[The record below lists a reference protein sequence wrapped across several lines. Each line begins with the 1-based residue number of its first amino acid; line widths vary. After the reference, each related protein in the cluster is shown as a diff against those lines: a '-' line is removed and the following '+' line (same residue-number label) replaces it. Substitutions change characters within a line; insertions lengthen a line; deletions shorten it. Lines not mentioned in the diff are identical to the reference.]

1 MTNAIHEIRVGLATC
16 GIAAGAQRVYDV
28 LDESLKSANL
38 GIPIQR
44 VGCIGMC
51 YNEPLV
57 DVVTSDGQ
65 VITYGNLSE
74 GDVPRI
80 VTEHLQGGQVVEE
93 LRVETD
99 RFMSRQ
105 VRIVLE
111 NCGHIDPES
120 LDAYR
125 EQAGYEGLAKVLS
138 GMSRQDVIEMMTD
151 SGLRGRGG
159 GGFPTG
165 LKWSLAER
173 EESAEKYIICN
184 ADEGDPGAFMDRS
197 ILEGDPHR
205 VLEGMAIAGFAIG
218 ASYGIIYVRAE
229 YPLAIARLE
238 RAIEDAHAAGMLGQ
252 DILESSF
259 AFDVKIKAGAGAFV
273 CGEETALIA
282 SIEGRRGMPRRR
294 PPYPSTSGLWGKPT
308 CINNVETLANVPW
321 IARHGAEAFAAY
333 GMGKSRGTKVFAL
346 AGKIEHSGLI
356 EVPMGMTIR
365 EIVFDIGGGILENRP
380 LKAVQMGGPSGGC
393 IPVDLADT
401 PVDYEELKK
410 TGAIVG
416 SGGMIVLD
424 DSSCMVDI
432 AKFFLDFTQKESC
445 GKCTFCRIGTK
456 RMLETLERICNGD
469 GSLDDLEA
477 MVDLGEKIKANSL
490 CGLGQTAPNPVLT
503 TSNYFRDEYV
513 AHLVDKACPAKA
525 CKPLLRY
532 EIEPETCK
540 DCKLCVKG
548 CPTNA
553 ITQGDGAYQVI
564 DPETCVQCGRCH
576 QVCPFGAITIE
587 TGMVK
592 AT

>member
-1 MTNAIHEIRVGLATC
+1 MSVIREIRVGLATC
-16 GIAAGAQRVYDV
+16 GIAAGADRVLKTLTDSLSSAGVDV
-28 LDESLKSANL
+28 PVRK
-38 GIPIQR
+38 
-44 VGCIGMC
+44 VGCVGMC

-57 DVVTSDGQ
+57 DIVTDDDVV
-65 VITYGNLSE
+65 TYGNLNE
-74 GDVPRI
+74 EAAGRI
-80 VTEHLQGGQVVEE
+80 VTEHVVGGEPIDA
-93 LRVETD
+93 LRVDTD
-99 RFMSRQ
+99 GFLSRQ

-111 NCGHIDPES
+111 NCGIIDPES
-120 LDAYR
+120 LEDYR
-125 EQAGYEGLAKVLS
+125 RNGGYDGLKRVLS
-138 GMSRQDVIEMMTD
+138 EMSRQDVIETITE

-173 EESAEKYIICN
+173 EAGPDKYVICN

-197 ILEGDPHR
+197 VLEGDPHR
-205 VLEGMAIAGFAIG
+205 VLEGMAIAGYAIG
-218 ASYGIIYVRAE
+218 ATHGIIYVRAE
-229 YPLAIARLE
+229 YPLAIARLK
-238 RAIEDAHAAGMLGQ
+238 RAIADATQAGLLGPRVL
-252 DILESSF
+252 DADFSF
-259 AFDVKIKAGAGAFV
+259 EIKIKAGSGAFV

-294 PPYPSTSGLWGKPT
+294 PPYPSQSGVWGRPT

-321 IARHGAEAFAAY
+321 IVRNGADAFAAY

-346 AGKIEHSGLI
+346 AGRIRHSGLI

-365 EIVFDIGGGILENRP
+365 EIVYDIGGGILDDRP

-393 IPVDLADT
+393 IPEALADT
-401 PVDYEELKK
+401 PVDYEELKT

-432 AKFFLDFTQKESC
+432 ARFFLDFTQKESC

-456 RMLETLERICNGD
+456 RMLEMLTRICRGEGVLED
-469 GSLDDLEA
+469 LDALI
-477 MVDLGEKIKANSL
+477 DLGEKVKTNSL

-503 TSNYFRDEYV
+503 TAKYFRDEYI
-513 AHLVDKACPAKA
+513 AHLVDKACPAKV

-532 EIEPETCK
+532 AIDPDTCR

-548 CPTNA
+548 CPTGA
-553 ITQGDGAYQVI
+553 ITQGNGAYQTI
-564 DPETCVQCGRCH
+564 DPETCVQCGRCE
-576 QVCPFGAITIE
+576 QVCPFGAIAVE
-587 TGMVK
+587 TGKVE
-592 AT
+592 AR

>member
-1 MTNAIHEIRVGLATC
+1 MSAIREIRVGLATC
-16 GIAAGAQRVYDV
+16 GIAAGSQRVYDALAV
-28 LDESLKSANL
+28 SLESNSLD
-38 GIPIQR
+38 IPLRR
-44 VGCIGMC
+44 VGCVGMC

-57 DVVTSDGQ
+57 DVVMNDNE
-65 VITYGNLSE
+65 VITYGNVSE
-74 GDVPRI
+74 ADAERI
-80 VTEHLQGGQVVEE
+80 VTEHIRGEKIIEDLHVP
-93 LRVETD
+93 TD
-99 RFMSRQ
+99 DFLSRQ

-111 NCGHIDPES
+111 NCGLIDPES

-125 EQAGYEGLAKVLS
+125 EQGGYTGLTSVLET
-138 GMSRQDVIEMMTD
+138 MSRQDVIEMMTA

-173 EESAEKYIICN
+173 EQGPEKYIICN

-197 ILEGDPHR
+197 VLEGDPHR

-218 ASYGIIYVRAE
+218 ASHGIIYVRAE
-229 YPLAIARLE
+229 YPLAIERLE
-238 RAIEDAHAAGMLGQ
+238 RAIADARAAGLMGERILGSDFSL
-252 DILESSF
+252 DI
-259 AFDVKIKAGAGAFV
+259 KIKAGAGAFV

-294 PPYPSTSGLWGKPT
+294 PPYPSESGLWGKPT

-346 AGKIEHSGLI
+346 AGKIKHSGLI

-365 EIVFDIGGGILENRP
+365 EIVFDIGGGILDDRP

-393 IPVDLADT
+393 IPAELADT

-424 DSSCMVDI
+424 ESSCMVDI
-432 AKFFLDFTQKESC
+432 ARFFLDFTQKESC

-456 RMLETLERICNGD
+456 RMLETLSRICNGD
-469 GSLDDLEA
+469 GTLEDLDSLVE
-477 MVDLGEKIKANSL
+477 LGEKIKVNSL

-503 TSNYFRDEYV
+503 TARYFRDEYI
-513 AHLVDKACPAKA
+513 AHLVDKACPAKV
-525 CKPLLRY
+525 CKSLLRY
-532 EIEPETCK
+532 EIEPERCK

-548 CPTNA
+548 CPTHA
-553 ITQGDGAYQVI
+553 ISQGDGAYQVI
-564 DPETCVQCGRCH
+564 EPETCVQCGRCY

-592 AT
+592 TA

>member
-1 MTNAIHEIRVGLATC
+1 MSAIREIRVGLATC
-16 GIAAGAQRVYDV
+16 GIAAGSQRVYDALAASMKANG
-28 LDESLKSANL
+28 LD
-38 GIPIQR
+38 IPLRR
-44 VGCIGMC
+44 VGCVGMC
-51 YNEPLV
+51 YNEPLI
-57 DVVTSDGQ
+57 DVVMTDDDI
-65 VITYGNLSE
+65 ITYGNVSE
-74 GDVPRI
+74 ADVERI
-80 VTEHLQGGQVVEE
+80 VTEHIRDEKIVDDF
-93 LRVETD
+93 RVPTD
-99 RFMSRQ
+99 GFLSRQ

-111 NCGHIDPES
+111 NCGLIDPES

-125 EQAGYEGLAKVLS
+125 EQEGYTGLGKVLQS
-138 GMSRQDVIEMMTD
+138 MSRQDVIEMMTA

-173 EESAEKYIICN
+173 EQGAEKYMICN

-197 ILEGDPHR
+197 VLEGDPHR
-205 VLEGMAIAGFAIG
+205 VLEGMAIAAYAIG
-218 ASYGIIYVRAE
+218 ASHGIIYVRAE

-238 RAIEDAHAAGMLGQ
+238 RAILDAQAAGFLGEHILGSKFSF
-252 DILESSF
+252 DI
-259 AFDVKIKAGAGAFV
+259 KIKAGAGAFV

-294 PPYPSTSGLWGKPT
+294 PPYPSKSGLWGMPT
-308 CINNVETLANVPW
+308 CINNVETLANIPW
-321 IARHGAEAFAAY
+321 IVRHGAEAFAAY

-346 AGKIEHSGLI
+346 AGKIKHSGLV
-356 EVPMGMTIR
+356 EVPMGTSIR
-365 EIVFDIGGGILENRP
+365 EIVFDIGGGILDDRP

-393 IPVDLADT
+393 IPVELVDT

-432 AKFFLDFTQKESC
+432 ARFFLDFTQKESC

-456 RMLETLERICNGD
+456 RMLETLGRICNGD
-469 GSLDDLEA
+469 GMLEDLESL
-477 MVDLGEKIKANSL
+477 VDLGEKIKANSL

-503 TSNYFRDEYV
+503 TARYFKDEYI
-513 AHLVDKACPAKA
+513 AHLVDKACPAKV

-553 ITQGDGAYQVI
+553 ISQGDGAYQVI

-592 AT
+592 AV

>member
-1 MTNAIHEIRVGLATC
+1 MSAIREIRVGLATC
-16 GIAAGAQRVYDV
+16 GIAAGSQRVYDALAV
-28 LDESLKSANL
+28 SLQFNGLD
-38 GIPIQR
+38 IPLRR
-44 VGCIGMC
+44 VGCVGMC

-57 DVVTSDGQ
+57 DIVMNDDA
-65 VITYGNLSE
+65 VITYGNVSE
-74 GDVPRI
+74 ADVEKIVAEHVCGERI
-80 VTEHLQGGQVVEE
+80 IKE
-93 LRVETD
+93 LHVPTD
-99 RFMSRQ
+99 DFLSRQ

-111 NCGHIDPES
+111 NCGLIDPES

-125 EQAGYEGLAKVLS
+125 ERGGYAGLAAVVET
-138 GMSRQDVIEMMTD
+138 MSRQDVIEMMTA

-173 EESAEKYIICN
+173 EQGPEKYIICN

-197 ILEGDPHR
+197 VLEGDPHR

-218 ASYGIIYVRAE
+218 ASHGIIYVRAE
-229 YPLAIARLE
+229 YPLAIERLE
-238 RAIEDAHAAGMLGQ
+238 RAIADARGARLMGDNILG
-252 DILESSF
+252 SSF

-294 PPYPSTSGLWGKPT
+294 PPYPSESGLWGNPT

-346 AGKIEHSGLI
+346 AGKIKNSGLI

-365 EIVFDIGGGILENRP
+365 EIVFDIGGGILDDRP

-393 IPVDLADT
+393 IPADLADT

-432 AKFFLDFTQKESC
+432 ARFFLDFTQKESC

-456 RMLETLERICNGD
+456 RMLETLGRICSGD
-469 GSLDDLEA
+469 GTLEDLDSL
-477 MVDLGEKIKANSL
+477 VDLGEKIKTNSL

-503 TSNYFRDEYV
+503 TARYFRDEYI

-548 CPTNA
+548 CPTHA
-553 ITQGDGAYQVI
+553 ISQGDGAYQVI
-564 DPETCVQCGRCH
+564 EPETCVQCGRCY

-592 AT
+592 TA

>member
-1 MTNAIHEIRVGLATC
+1 MSTIREIRVGLATC
-16 GIAAGAQRVYDV
+16 GIAAGSQRVYDALASSLESSG
-28 LDESLKSANL
+28 LD
-38 GIPIQR
+38 IPLRR

-57 DVVTSDGQ
+57 DVVMDDDA
-65 VITYGNLSE
+65 VITYGNVGE
-74 GDVPRI
+74 ADVGKI
-80 VTEHLQGGQVVEE
+80 VDEHIRGATIVEE
-93 LRVETD
+93 LRVPTGS
-99 RFMSRQ
+99 FLSRQ

-111 NCGHIDPES
+111 NCGRIDPES

-125 EQAGYEGLAKVLS
+125 EQGGYTGLASVLET
-138 GMSRQDVIEMMTD
+138 MSRQDVIEMMTV

-173 EESAEKYIICN
+173 EQGPEKYIICN

-197 ILEGDPHR
+197 VLEGDPHR
-205 VLEGMAIAGFAIG
+205 VLEGMAIAAFAIG
-218 ASYGIIYVRAE
+218 AAYGIVYVRAE

-238 RAIEDAHAAGMLGQ
+238 RAIADARSAGLMGDKILGSDFSF
-252 DILESSF
+252 DI
-259 AFDVKIKAGAGAFV
+259 KIKAGAGAFV

-294 PPYPSTSGLWGKPT
+294 PPYPSESGLWGKPT

-321 IARHGAEAFAAY
+321 IVRHGAEAFAAY
-333 GMGKSRGTKVFAL
+333 GVGKSRGTKVFAL
-346 AGKIEHSGLI
+346 AGKIKNSGLI
-356 EVPMGMTIR
+356 EVPMGMSIR
-365 EIVFDIGGGILENRP
+365 EIVFDIGGGILDDRP

-393 IPVDLADT
+393 IPAELADT

-432 AKFFLDFTQKESC
+432 ARFFLDFTQKESC

-456 RMLETLERICNGD
+456 RMLETLGKISNGD
-469 GSLDDLEA
+469 GTLEDLEA
-477 MVDLGEKIKANSL
+477 LIDLSEKVKANSL

-503 TSNYFRDEYV
+503 TARYFKDEYI
-513 AHLVDKACPAKA
+513 AHIVDKACPAKV
-525 CKPLLRY
+525 CKSLLRY
-532 EIEPETCK
+532 EIEPEACK
-540 DCKLCVKG
+540 DCKLCLKG
-548 CPTNA
+548 CPTSA
-553 ITQGDGAYQVI
+553 ISQGNGAYQVI
-564 DPETCVQCGRCH
+564 DPETCVQCGRCY

-592 AT
+592 TA

>member
-1 MTNAIHEIRVGLATC
+1 MSAIREIRVGLATC
-16 GIAAGAQRVYDV
+16 GVAAGAQRVHDA
-28 LDESLKSANL
+28 LETSLKSAGL
-38 GIPIQR
+38 DLAIRR
-44 VGCIGMC
+44 VGCVGMC

-57 DVVTSDGQ
+57 DVVMADGQ
-65 VITYGNLSE
+65 IITYGNLSE
-74 GDVPRI
+74 KDVPQI
-80 VTEHLQGGQVVEE
+80 VSEHLQNGQIVEE
-93 LRVETD
+93 HRVETD
-99 RFMSRQ
+99 TFLSRQ

-111 NCGHIDPES
+111 NCGQIDPES
-120 LDAYR
+120 IDAYR
-125 EQAGYEGLAKVLS
+125 EQAGYEGLRQVLAD
-138 GMSRQDVIEMMTD
+138 MSRKDVIEMMTA

-173 EESAEKYIICN
+173 EESPEKYIICN

-197 ILEGDPHR
+197 VLEGDPHR
-205 VLEGMAIAGFAIG
+205 VLEGMAIAAFAIG
-218 ASYGIIYVRAE
+218 ATHGIIYVRAE

-238 RAIEDAHAAGMLGQ
+238 RAIEDAHRAGLLGT
-252 DILESSF
+252 DILSSAF
-259 AFDVKIKAGAGAFV
+259 SFDVKIKAGAGAFV

-321 IARHGAEAFAAY
+321 IVRHGADAFAAY

-346 AGKIEHSGLI
+346 AGKIKHSGLI

-365 EIVFDIGGGILENRP
+365 EIVFDIGGGILDDRP

-393 IPVDLADT
+393 IPAELADT

-424 DSSCMVDI
+424 DTSCMVDI
-432 AKFFLDFTQKESC
+432 ARFFLDFTQKESC

-456 RMLETLERICNGD
+456 RMLETLGRICDGD
-469 GSLDDLEA
+469 GTLDDLA
-477 MVDLGEKIKANSL
+477 ALVDLGEKIKANSL

-503 TSNYFRDEYV
+503 TAKYFRDEYL
-513 AHLVDKACPAKA
+513 AHLVDKACPAKV
-525 CKPLLRY
+525 CRPLLRF
-532 EIEPETCK
+532 EINPETCK

-548 CPTNA
+548 CPTGA
-553 ITQGDGAYQVI
+553 ISQGGGAYQVI
-564 DPETCVQCGRCH
+564 DADTCVQCGRCH
-576 QVCPFGAITIE
+576 QVCPFGAIAIE
-587 TGMVK
+587 TGKVE
-592 AT
+592 AR

>member
-1 MTNAIHEIRVGLATC
+1 MKSIREIRVGLATC
-16 GIAAGAQRVYDV
+16 GIAAGSERVYKSLAASLESNG
-28 LDESLKSANL
+28 LD
-38 GIPIQR
+38 IPLRR

-57 DVVTSDGQ
+57 DVVMDDGS
-65 VITYGNLSE
+65 VTTYGNVRES
-74 GDVPRI
+74 DVERI
-80 VTEHLQGGQVVEE
+80 VAEHVRGETVVEDLHVPTAE
-93 LRVETD
+93 FL
-99 RFMSRQ
+99 SRQ

-111 NCGHIDPES
+111 NCGLIDPES

-125 EQAGYEGLAKVLS
+125 EQGGYAGLGNIIES
-138 GMSRQDVIEMMTD
+138 MSPQDVVEMMTA

-165 LKWSLAER
+165 LKWSLAAR
-173 EESAEKYIICN
+173 EPGPEKYIICN

-197 ILEGDPHR
+197 VLEGDPHR
-205 VLEGMAIAGFAIG
+205 VLEGMAIAAFAIG
-218 ASYGIIYVRAE
+218 ASHGIIYVRAE
-229 YPLAIARLE
+229 YPLAIERLE
-238 RAIEDAHAAGMLGQ
+238 RAISDARAASLLG
-252 DILESSF
+252 DEILGSRF

-346 AGKIEHSGLI
+346 AGKIKHSGLI

-365 EIVFDIGGGILENRP
+365 DIVFGIGGGILDDRP

-393 IPVDLADT
+393 IPAKLADT

-424 DSSCMVDI
+424 DTSCMVDI
-432 AKFFLDFTQKESC
+432 ARFFLDFTQKESC

-456 RMLETLERICNGD
+456 RMLETLGKITRGEGVLED
-469 GSLDDLEA
+469 LDSL
-477 MVDLGEKIKANSL
+477 VDLGEKIKANSL

-503 TSNYFRDEYV
+503 TAQYFKDEYL

-525 CKPLLRY
+525 CKPLLRF
-532 EIEPETCK
+532 EIDPDTCR

-564 DPETCVQCGRCH
+564 DAETCVQCGRCH
-576 QVCPFGAITIE
+576 QVCPFGAISIE
-587 TGMVK
+587 TGKVK
-592 AT
+592 AQ

>member
-1 MTNAIHEIRVGLATC
+1 MTSIREIRVGLATC
-16 GIAAGAQRVYDV
+16 GIAAGSERVYDA
-28 LDESLKSANL
+28 LAASLKSSSL
-38 GIPIQR
+38 DIPLRR
-44 VGCIGMC
+44 VGCVGMC

-57 DVVTSDGQ
+57 DIVMTDDEI
-65 VITYGNLSE
+65 ITYGNISE
-74 GDVPRI
+74 TDVERI
-80 VTEHLQGGQVVEE
+80 VAEHIRGERVVEE
-93 LRVETD
+93 LRIPTD
-99 RFMSRQ
+99 EFLSRQ

-111 NCGHIDPES
+111 NCGLIDPES

-125 EQAGYEGLAKVLS
+125 DQDGYAGLGKVLET
-138 GMSRQDVIEMMTD
+138 MSRQDVIEMMTA

-173 EESAEKYIICN
+173 EQGAEKYMICN

-197 ILEGDPHR
+197 VLEGDPHR
-205 VLEGMAIAGFAIG
+205 VLEGMAIAAFAIG
-218 ASYGIIYVRAE
+218 ASHGIIYVRAE
-229 YPLAIARLE
+229 YPLAIERLE
-238 RAIEDAHAAGMLGQ
+238 RAIADARSAGLIGENILGS
-252 DILESSF
+252 DF

-294 PPYPSTSGLWGKPT
+294 PPYPSEAGLWGKPT

-346 AGKIEHSGLI
+346 AGKIKHSGLI

-365 EIVFDIGGGILENRP
+365 EIVFDIGGGILDDRP

-393 IPVDLADT
+393 IPVELADT

-432 AKFFLDFTQKESC
+432 ARFFLDFTQKESC

-456 RMLETLERICNGD
+456 RMLETLDKICNGD
-469 GSLDDLEA
+469 GTLEDLESL
-477 MVDLGEKIKANSL
+477 VDLGEKIKANSL

-503 TSNYFRDEYV
+503 TARYFKDEYI
-513 AHLVDKACPAKA
+513 AHLVDRACPAKA

-540 DCKLCVKG
+540 DCKLCLKG
-548 CPTNA
+548 CPTSA
-553 ITQGDGAYQVI
+553 ISQGDGAYQVI
-564 DPETCVQCGRCH
+564 DPETCVQCGRCY
-576 QVCPFGAITIE
+576 QVCPFGAIRIE

-592 AT
+592 VV